1 MLKLEYPNIL
11 SISILTK
18 GDETMTFKLT
28 NLFLI
33 TLIAL
38 VTLVGCEKAQK
49 MVVDGVPA
57 DGTMDETMAD
67 TEAIPVKF
75 VLLID
80 YPEGGKDAYIAWVTS
95 VVPTLQAPEEVVRI
109 RSYDNVDPEMSPN
122 RLVEWDFNSF
132 LDMATY
138 LNRPEIAEI
147 LEDIPN
153 HSSVSTA
160 HTFIQRS
167 DYSKET
173 EGDLPIK
180 GVILVDY
187 PLGGKQA
194 YLEWVASISSALVA
208 PPQLKATASYD
219 NYYGESPHR
228 LVELEFE
235 SQEDIDAYEA
245 LEDIMAIEAELD
257 NRAGSW
263 VLHTFE
269 LRSDYINE

>member
-1 MLKLEYPNIL
+1 MNL
-11 SISILTK
+11 
-18 GDETMTFKLT
+18 KLT

-33 TLIAL
+33 ILIAVVAL
-38 VTLVGCEKAQK
+38 TGCEKAQK
-49 MVVDGVPA
+49 MVVDGMPA
-57 DGTMDETMAD
+57 DTAMDETMTD
-67 TEAIPVKF
+67 MEAIPVKF

-80 YPEGGKDAYIAWVTS
+80 YPEDGKDAYIAWVAS
-95 VVPTLQAPEEVVRI
+95 VAPTLQAPEEVVRI
-109 RSYDNVDPEMSPN
+109 RSYDNKDPEMSPN
-122 RLVEWDFNSF
+122 RLVEWEFNSF

-138 LNRPEIAEI
+138 LNRPEIAAI

-153 HSSVSTA
+153 HSSVSIA

-167 DYSKET
+167 DYSKDA

-180 GVILVDY
+180 GIIFIDY

-194 YLEWVASISSALVA
+194 YLEWVASVSSTIIGQ
-208 PPQLKATASYD
+208 PQLKATAAYD

-228 LVELEFE
+228 LVEIEFA
-235 SQEDIDAYEA
+235 SQEDAEAYEQ

-257 NRAGSW
+257 NQAGSW
-263 VLHTFE
+263 VSHTFE